1 MSSPDDALLAQI
13 LTEVRAT
20 RAQVSGIEIT
30 VARAVAEI
38 EHRATQAEDH
48 EQRIRKLEAVDAVT
62 PDDLVKAQQ
71 ERQTKQRAWFAMA
84 LTVFG
89 FIETAVIAVI
99 VRG

>member
-1 MSSPDDALLAQI
+1 MTAAEDALLAQI

-20 RAQVSGIEIT
+20 RATVSGIQ
-30 VARAVAEI
+30 VDMARAVAEI

-48 EQRIRKLEAVDAVT
+48 EDRIRKLEAVEAVT
-62 PDDLVKAQQ
+62 PDDLAASQDR
-71 ERQTKQRAWFAMA
+71 RQAKQRAWMAMA

-89 FIETAVIAVI
+89 FVETAVIAWL